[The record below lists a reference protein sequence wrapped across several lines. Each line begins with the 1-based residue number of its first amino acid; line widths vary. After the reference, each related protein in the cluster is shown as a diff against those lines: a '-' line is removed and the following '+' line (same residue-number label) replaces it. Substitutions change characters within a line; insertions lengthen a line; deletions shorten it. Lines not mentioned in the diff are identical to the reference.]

1 MINHN
6 PYQLT
11 GVFTIT
17 ALTILLTAC
26 TLPGA
31 DQNAAPARATAT
43 PFPTQ
48 TPFPTWTATVPPVPT
63 DPPTATVEPTATAEG
78 EAGGEETGATAPQ
91 GLAATLAFGSNVR
104 TGPDPGA
111 DVIGFLD
118 AGAAVTVVARSEGSA
133 WLLVELPGG
142 GRGWIA
148 ASQFTGVGNIGPLPV
163 TMEQV
168 AAADTNLPQPAGGGQ
183 APAPTV
189 TPAAVAETGDEEEQ
203 PTATAGPTS
212 IPSYPYVPALL
223 VMRAGGEPA
232 CVEVYDDT
240 DRIYDIP
247 SPDHYYVEFNSLR
260 PDTVPEASAYE
271 LQARGVPGFIDVY
284 IDGYVYPANCAGLR
298 CTDVRFVLCGK
309 ADPDSPT
316 GEFNYETQV
325 VLSVGTQRYDE
336 YFDAA
341 TAYYIDTIWRVRALD
356 APGY

>member
-6 PYQLT
+6 PRRLA
-11 GVFTIT
+11 GGFAIM
-17 ALTILLTAC
+17 ALAILLVAC
-26 TLPGA
+26 TMPGA
-31 DQNAAPARATAT
+31 DQYAAPAIATAT

-48 TPFPTWTATVPPVPT
+48 TPFPTWTATVPPT
-63 DPPTATVEPTATAEG
+63 ATTPPTATVEPTATTEAEAA
-78 EAGGEETGATAPQ
+78 EDTGSSSAPG
-91 GLAATLAFGSNVR
+91 GLAARLAFGSNVR
-104 TGPDPGA
+104 LGPDPGA
-111 DVIGFLD
+111 DVLGFLD
-118 AGAAVTVVARSEGSA
+118 GGSEVTVVARSEGSS

-148 ASQFTGVGNIGPLPV
+148 ASQFTGLGNIGPLPV

-168 AAADTNLPQPAGGGQ
+168 AADDINLPPPASSGGD
-183 APAPTV
+183 APAPTA
-189 TPAAVAETGDEEEQ
+189 TPAEVADTGDEAQ
-203 PTATAGPTS
+203 PTPTVGPTP

-247 SPDHYYVEFNSLR
+247 SPDHYYVAYNSLR
-260 PDTVPEASAYE
+260 PDTVPEAAAYE

-284 IDGYVYPANCAGLR
+284 VDGYVYPANCDGLR
-298 CTDVRFVLCGK
+298 CTDVRFVLCGQAR
-309 ADPDSPT
+309 ADAPT
-316 GEFNYETQV
+316 GEFNYETQIV
-325 VLSVGTQRYDE
+325 MSVGTQKYNE

-356 APGY
+356 APDY